1 MQATV
6 SQIWFVVHILVGTT
20 FKIFIHVHL
29 IFASVLRI
37 LYPIQ
42 FGNKS
47 ELHA

>member
-29 IFASVLRI
+29 IFASVL
-37 LYPIQ
+37 
-42 FGNKS
+42 KS
-47 ELHA
+47 VSYSVWLQI